1 MIRASDVTKTYGLKR
16 GPRTVVLDG
25 VSVDLAPSQ
34 LISIVGANGAGKS
47 TLLAIVSRLIEA
59 DRGSVFVD
67 ELNVATAPSAEVA
80 RRLAVLRQDTSMT
93 SRLTVREL
101 VAFGRFPHSQ
111 GRLTRECERA
121 VDSAIDY
128 FELGDLQHRYLDQI
142 SGGQRQRAFVAMVLA
157 QDAKYVLL
165 DEPLN
170 NLDMRHS
177 VQMMRLLRSMADET
191 GKTVVL
197 VVHDINFAAAHS
209 DRIVAMRHGRVVAD
223 GDVATMMS
231 PAVLGEVFDMDIDV
245 HDLGGQRVATY
256 FR

>member
-1 MIRASDVTKTYGLKR
+1 MIEIRNVTKSYGAA
-16 GPRTVVLDG
+16 TVVDD
-25 VSVDLAPSQ
+25 VSLTVPPGGITSL
-34 LISIVGANGAGKS
+34 VGANGAGKS
-47 TLLAIVSRLIEA
+47 TLLSIIGRLLEP
-59 DRGSVFVD
+59 DSGTVLVD
-67 ELNVATAPSAEVA
+67 GMDVRTTPGPVLAK
-80 RRLAVLRQDTSMT
+80 RLSVLRQENHLPV
-93 SRLTVREL
+93 RLTVREL
-101 VAFGRFPHSQ
+101 VAFGRFPHSN
-111 GRLTRECERA
+111 GRLTA
-121 VDSAIDY
+121 VDREHVDRAIEH
-128 FELGDLQHRYLDQI
+128 FELTDLAHRHLDQL
-142 SGGQRQRAFVAMVLA
+142 SGGQRQRAYVAMVLC
-157 QDAKYVLL
+157 QDTDYVLL

>member
-1 MIRASDVTKTYGLKR
+1 MIEIRNVTKSYGAA
-16 GPRTVVLDG
+16 TVVDD
-25 VSVDLAPSQ
+25 VSLTVPRGGITSL
-34 LISIVGANGAGKS
+34 VGANGAGKS
-47 TLLAIVSRLIEA
+47 TLLSIIGRLLEP
-59 DRGSVFVD
+59 DSGTVLVD
-67 ELNVATAPSAEVA
+67 GMDVRTTPGPVLAK
-80 RRLAVLRQDTSMT
+80 RLSVLRQENHLPV
-93 SRLTVREL
+93 RLTVREL
-101 VAFGRFPHSQ
+101 VAFGRFPHSN
-111 GRLTRECERA
+111 GRLTA
-121 VDSAIDY
+121 VDREHVDRAIEH
-128 FELGDLQHRYLDQI
+128 FELTDLAHRHLDQL
-142 SGGQRQRAFVAMVLA
+142 SGGQRQRAYVAMVLC
-157 QDAKYVLL
+157 QDTDYVLL

>member
-1 MIRASDVTKTYGLKR
+1 VIEIRNVTKSYGAA
-16 GPRTVVLDG
+16 TVVDD
-25 VSVDLAPSQ
+25 VSLTVPPGGITSL
-34 LISIVGANGAGKS
+34 VGANGAGKS
-47 TLLAIVSRLIEA
+47 TLLSIIGRLLEP
-59 DRGSVFVD
+59 DSGTVLVD
-67 ELNVATAPSAEVA
+67 GMDVRTTPGPVLAK
-80 RRLAVLRQDTSMT
+80 RLSVLRQENHLPV
-93 SRLTVREL
+93 RLTVREL
-101 VAFGRFPHSQ
+101 VAFGRFPHSN
-111 GRLTRECERA
+111 GKLTA
-121 VDSAIDY
+121 VDREHVDRAIEH
-128 FELGDLQHRYLDQI
+128 FELTDLAHRHLDQL
-142 SGGQRQRAFVAMVLA
+142 SGGQRQRAYVAMVLC
-157 QDAKYVLL
+157 QDTDYVLL

>member
-1 MIRASDVTKTYGLKR
+1 MIEIRNVTKSYGAA
-16 GPRTVVLDG
+16 TVVDD
-25 VSVDLAPSQ
+25 VSLTVPPGGITSL
-34 LISIVGANGAGKS
+34 VGANGAGKS
-47 TLLAIVSRLIEA
+47 TLLSIIGRLLEP
-59 DRGSVFVD
+59 DSGTVLVD
-67 ELNVATAPSAEVA
+67 GMDVRTTPGPVLAK
-80 RRLAVLRQDTSMT
+80 RLSVLRQENHLPV
-93 SRLTVREL
+93 RLTVREL
-101 VAFGRFPHSQ
+101 VAFGRFPHSN
-111 GRLTRECERA
+111 GKLTA
-121 VDSAIDY
+121 VDREHVDRAIEH
-128 FELGDLQHRYLDQI
+128 FELTDLAHRHLDQL
-142 SGGQRQRAFVAMVLA
+142 SGGQRQRAYVAMVLC
-157 QDAKYVLL
+157 QDTDYVLL